1 MSLSPDNRYRLA
13 IVLIA
18 AGTLLAVG
26 LIGGTVANAL
36 GASSV
41 WSGVIIAAIALVGWY
56 AGYRIRERHKLGL
69 PLWGALTEEQ
79 AAELAAYRRWVRT
92 GRLTE
97 EPEDPESS
105 ARQRSRSGTG
115 RAGRGSGAG
124 GTASGAS
131 ATSGMSK
138 RDRARR
144 ADVERRRAL
153 REGDES

>member
-1 MSLSPDNRYRLA
+1 MSLSPENRYRLA
-13 IVLIA
+13 IGLIGT
-18 AGTLLAVG
+18 GTLLAVG
-26 LIGGTVANAL
+26 LVGGTVANAL

-41 WSGVIIAAIALVGWY
+41 WSGAVIAAIALIGWY

-69 PLWGALTEEQ
+69 PLWGSLTEEQ
-79 AAELAAYRRWVRT
+79 TAELARYRRWVRT

-97 EPEDPESS
+97 EPEAPESS
-105 ARQRSRSGTG
+105 ARRRSRSGKG

-124 GTASGAS
+124 GTAAGAS
-131 ATSGMSK
+131 GTSGMSK